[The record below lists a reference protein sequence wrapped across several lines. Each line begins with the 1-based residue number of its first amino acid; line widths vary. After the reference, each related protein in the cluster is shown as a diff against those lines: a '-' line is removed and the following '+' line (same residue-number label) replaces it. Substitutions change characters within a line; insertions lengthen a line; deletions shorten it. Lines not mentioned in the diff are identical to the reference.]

1 MEKNIVDI
9 VTKKIEKDIFLYN
22 KNLPNKLEKIKK
34 LPFFKLIEEDKKDE
48 K

>member
-9 VTKKIEKDIFLYN
+9 VIKKIEKDIFLYN
-22 KNLPNKLEKIKK
+22 KNLPNQLEKSKK
-34 LPFFKLIEEDKKDE
+34 LPFYKLIEEKVKDE